1 MDVFITSESSQV
13 LLFQAIHFAIIP
25 PQLFFVIKG
34 CADVVMA
41 GVTFAESYQIIQ
53 MASRVERNPRI
64 AAH

>member
-25 PQLFFVIKG
+25 PQLFFVIQS
-34 CADVVMA
+34 CADLVMA
-41 GVTFAESYQIIQ
+41 GVTFAESYQIIK

-64 AAH
+64 VAH